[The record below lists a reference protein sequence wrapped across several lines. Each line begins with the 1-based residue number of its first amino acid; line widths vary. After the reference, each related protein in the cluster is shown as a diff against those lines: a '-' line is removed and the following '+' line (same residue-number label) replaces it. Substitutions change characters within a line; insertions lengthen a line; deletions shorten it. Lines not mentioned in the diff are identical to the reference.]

1 MEKVA
6 RHGTVQGIMEV
17 PMKWRK
23 IFVTAHDLTP
33 EQHIHIQASF
43 QKHLDNGCS
52 KTINMSVT
60 ATVEDVKKAYL
71 LSWETGCKGITI
83 YRDQSKAQQ
92 VLNIPAHIGKT
103 AEKSVEGGSASGGK
117 EVKDEIVNIHKV
129 PPPQRD
135 AGAEIGP
142 NGSILG
148 NSV

>member
-1 MEKVA
+1 
-6 RHGTVQGIMEV
+6 
-17 PMKWRK
+17 
-23 IFVTAHDLTP
+23 
-33 EQHIHIQASF
+33 
-43 QKHLDNGCS
+43 
-52 KTINMSVT
+52 MSVT

-103 AEKSVEGGSASGGK
+103 AEKSVEGG